1 MTAALRGAPAGP
13 EAEYRELLARETT
26 VREELAEAA
35 ATTGNTP
42 ARHARELMA
51 EYEDLARRHPSSG
64 YSDNALWQAAAL
76 AADVFRQY
84 RDTADRQS
92 ARRLLQA
99 LKNRFPSSSLVD
111 KVPAALAALDD
122 RTASPAPSPRAAP
135 RDAPADSEA
144 RPESAT
150 LTDIRRELLPDAVRV
165 TLTLDAERPFSS
177 SRMENPSR
185 IVVDLSRTRT
195 LYALKDARLLF
206 TDEVVKQV
214 RVGRQA
220 DSSTRVVLDL
230 ASSARASVYPLY
242 NPYRLVV
249 DIERP
254 GGALPAGRGREVRS
268 TPGAVVT
275 GSAAPAT
282 AAATTGSTRLADTSR
297 EGRAGG
303 PSTARP
309 PAAAD
314 DAGPRPSAPAPP
326 STNARGGFSL
336 SRQLGL
342 GISRIVIDPGHGG
355 HDPGARSNGITEA
368 ELALDIALRLEKRL
382 LQQPDVEVVLTRRT
396 SVYIPLEKRTEIA
409 NRAGA
414 DLFLSIHAN
423 AAENVSTR
431 GIETYFL
438 NFAPDESA
446 EALAAREN
454 AGSARTMRSLPEIV
468 RSIAA
473 NDKADESRDFARFV
487 QDRLFQGMKKANK
500 QAKDLGVKQ
509 APFQV
514 LIGAAMPSVL
524 VEIAF
529 ITNKQEGTLLK
540 TDKYREQIADGLL
553 NGVLAYQRSLKKEGA
568 VVVR

>member
-1 MTAALRGAPAGP
+1 
-13 EAEYRELLARETT
+13 
-26 VREELAEAA
+26 
-35 ATTGNTP
+35 
-42 ARHARELMA
+42 
-51 EYEDLARRHPSSG
+51 
-64 YSDNALWQAAAL
+64 
-76 AADVFRQY
+76 
-84 RDTADRQS
+84 
-92 ARRLLQA
+92 
-99 LKNRFPSSSLVD
+99 
-111 KVPAALAALDD
+111 
-122 RTASPAPSPRAAP
+122 
-135 RDAPADSEA
+135 
-144 RPESAT
+144 
-150 LTDIRRELLPDAVRV
+150 
-165 TLTLDAERPFSS
+165 
-177 SRMENPSR
+177 
-185 IVVDLSRTRT
+185 

-268 TPGAVVT
+268 GPGAVVT
-275 GSAAPAT
+275 GSPAPAA
-282 AAATTGSTRLADTSR
+282 AAATTGSTRLADTR
-297 EGRAGG
+297 DGRSGS
-303 PSTARP
+303 PSTSRS

-314 DAGPRPSAPAPP
+314 EAGPRPSAPAPP

-396 SVYIPLEKRTEIA
+396 SVFIPLDKRTEIA

-423 AAENVSTR
+423 AAENASTR

-454 AGSARTMRSLPEIV
+454 AGSARTMRSLPDIV

-540 TDKYREQIADGLL
+540 TDKYRDQIADALL
-553 NGVLAYQRSLKKEGA
+553 SGVLAYQRSLKKEGA